1 MENYIY
7 KIFSIPMRE
16 KIIETSLQ
24 QFLNNG
30 IREMTMKRLVLALG
44 ISTKTMYKYFNNK
57 EELLE
62 ECLKVHYSEMDTGI
76 SSVIAGSP
84 NAVASLCRVYAKSM
98 ELDFGTNHLFYHDL
112 NYYYPEQQDKVI
124 NLYSQKAGE
133 ILVGIIAKGITDGDF
148 QSHLKPLLVLT
159 AISLLYTSV
168 TRSKVF
174 EKFNAKP
181 AELIKHTI
189 DVYLRG
195 ICTQKGLQ
203 LINQLQQSSN

>member
-1 MENYIY
+1 M
-7 KIFSIPMRE
+7 KE

-62 ECLKVHYSEMDTGI
+62 ECLKVHYKEMDIGI
-76 SSVIAGSP
+76 SSVIADSP

-112 NYYYPEQQDKVI
+112 NYYYPELQDKVI

-133 ILVGIIAKGITDGDF
+133 ILIGIIAKGISDGDF
-148 QSHLKPLLVLT
+148 QAHLKPLLVLT

-168 TRSKVF
+168 TRNKVF
-174 EKFNAKP
+174 ENFDAKP
-181 AELIKHTI
+181 GELIKHTI